1 MDQAALDVTPAYRHE
16 LLQNRREHEAFV
28 DLVKSEGV
36 RSYLEIGSMYG
47 GSLWRVA
54 QSMPKGSR
62 VVSVD
67 YAIDTPAALPHLK
80 KCIADLVADGYDA
93 HLIVGD
99 SAANETIEHVRKLGP
114 FDCVF
119 IDGAHTLEAVTSDWW
134 AYGTMARMVA
144 FHDISWNS
152 TWKSKVPG
160 RVPKPMGV
168 PDLWQQVKQGHRHK
182 EFQFQEP
189 KNYYGIGVLWRE

>member
-1 MDQAALDVTPAYRHE
+1 MKPSRYQTE

-28 DLVKSEGV
+28 DLLKSEGV

-54 QSMPKGSR
+54 HALPKGSR
-62 VVSVD
+62 IVSID
-67 YAIDTPAALPHLK
+67 YACDTPEALPHLQE
-80 KCIADLVADGYDA
+80 CIADLIADGYDA

-99 SAANETIEHVRKLGP
+99 STAEETVAKAKALGP
-114 FDCVF
+114 FDALF
-119 IDGAHTLEAVTSDWW
+119 IDGAHTLEAVTSDWCK
-134 AYGTMARMVA
+134 YGPMARMVA

-168 PDLWQQVKQGHRHK
+168 PHLWEQVKQGHRYK
-182 EFQFQEP
+182 EFQYQEP